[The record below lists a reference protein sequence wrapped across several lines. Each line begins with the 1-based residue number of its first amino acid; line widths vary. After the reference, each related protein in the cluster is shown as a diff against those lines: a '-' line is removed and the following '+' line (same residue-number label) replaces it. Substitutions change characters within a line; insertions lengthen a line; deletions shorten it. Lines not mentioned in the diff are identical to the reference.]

1 MKSELLGRRGWL
13 FDLDG
18 TLIDS
23 SEGVVLAFHTAQ
35 RALGEPPAEPEAIK
49 RRIGY
54 PLSETISA
62 LSRLPVEPFLKEFR
76 AEALRSMA
84 RHSALLPGAWE
95 LLSALERRGR
105 VLGVVTS
112 KRRDVAWGI
121 LERLSIL
128 GFFQTVVGADS
139 APAIKP
145 SPEPVKEAARRLGLP
160 GEELLMVGDTR
171 NDLEAAA
178 GAGIPVIALSSGVD
192 PASGLSGAQLLLA
205 DALELKGL
213 VDAHEPASRPRLL
226 VYSRSDCPLCDEF
239 KERLQTRR
247 VRFEERDIRASDVWY
262 ERFSQRVPVVR
273 SGHSEFD
280 PPFPDELLDRWSAQY
295 P

>member
-1 MKSELLGRRGWL
+1 MTSVLTGRRGWL

-23 SEGVVLAFHTAQ
+23 SEGVVRAFHTAQ
-35 RALGEPPAEPEAIK
+35 RALNEPPSEPEAIK

-54 PLSETISA
+54 PLSETITN

-84 RHSALLPGAWE
+84 QHSTLLPGALD
-95 LLSALERRGR
+95 LLSALERRHR

-112 KRRDVAWGI
+112 KRRDVAWSV
-121 LERLSIL
+121 LDRLSLL

-145 SPEPVKEAARRLGLP
+145 SPEPLLEAARRLRMP
-160 GEELLMVGDTR
+160 ADELVMVGDTR
-171 NDLEAAA
+171 NDLDAAV
-178 GAGIPVIALSSGVD
+178 GAGIPVIALLSGVD
-192 PASGLSGAQLLLA
+192 PASGLSGADLLLA
-205 DALELKGL
+205 DARELHRL
-213 VDAHEPASRPRLL
+213 VEHTPKPSARLV
-226 VYSRSDCPLCDEF
+226 VYSRAACPLCDEL
-239 KERLQTRR
+239 KERLEARR
-247 VRFEERDIRASDVWY
+247 IRFEERDICRSDVWH
-262 ERFSQRVPVVR
+262 ERYSVRIPVVR
-273 SGHSEFD
+273 AGIQEFD
-280 PPFPDELLDRWSAQY
+280 PPFSDDLLDTWSAQY